1 MLSLLDVESP
11 QRRVNRVRPE
21 LARQVA
27 FRTETL
33 GRVRVVQPLL
43 LGPAVPVDPKPAQRA
58 RVAPAE

>member
-1 MLSLLDVESP
+1 M
-11 QRRVNRVRPE
+11 RPE

-43 LGPAVPVDPKPAQRA
+43 LVRAAPVEPKRVRQA